1 MARPL
6 EFDRDA
12 ALDRA
17 MRVFWRQGYQAA
29 SLPDLLGEMEIS
41 RSSLYAAFGDKRG
54 LMAECLDLFARR
66 TLQILARARAGQP
79 PLEAL
84 RLFFERSVVE
94 PPGGDPDWGC
104 LLVNTVIEMADVD
117 AGLGALAAAR
127 LAEVQGGFEACL
139 RDAGCGSDQAR
150 ELAAFLM
157 LINQGLRVSSRRAL
171 PLQAR
176 RDQIATTFRVL
187 SAALSTEAP
196 SP

>member
-29 SLPDLLGEMEIS
+29 SLPDLLADMAIS

-54 LMAECLDLFARR
+54 LMVECVDLFAHR

-84 RLFFERSVVE
+84 RQFFERSVVE
-94 PPGGDPDWGC
+94 PPGGQADWGC

-117 AGLGALAAAR
+117 GALSARAAAR
-127 LAEVQGGFEACL
+127 LAEVQGGFEDCL
-139 RDAGCGSDQAR
+139 RDAGCSPGQAA

-157 LINQGLRVSSRRAL
+157 LVNQGLRVSSRRAL

-187 SAALSTEAP
+187 SAAIPTEAP

>member
-29 SLPDLLGEMEIS
+29 SLPDLLTDMGIS

-54 LMAECLDLFARR
+54 LMLECVDLFARR
-66 TLQILARARAGQP
+66 TLQILARARAANP

-84 RLFFERSVVE
+84 RGFFDRSVIE
-94 PPGGDPDWGC
+94 PPGGQSEWGC
-104 LLVNTVIEMADVD
+104 LLVNTVLELAEVD
-117 AGLGALAAAR
+117 DGISAHAGAR
-127 LAEVQGGFEACL
+127 LAEVEAGFADCL
-139 RDAGCGSDQAR
+139 RDAGCAADQAR
-150 ELAAFLM
+150 DLAAFLM
-157 LINQGLRVSSRRAL
+157 LVNQGLRVSSRRDL

-187 SAALSTEAP
+187 SAAIPTEA
-196 SP
+196 SST